1 MCSFL
6 FMEFVLLR
14 VEGLSISVD
23 RNTTYQWNR
32 SNHFP
37 CTAERARR
45 KRYTATRTK
54 KRTGKYQGMS
64 SEFSF

>member
-1 MCSFL
+1 MQ
-6 FMEFVLLR
+6 FVLLR

-32 SNHFP
+32 SSHSL

-45 KRYTATRTK
+45 KRYTVTRTK
-54 KRTGKYQGMS
+54 KRTGKYEGMS
-64 SEFSF
+64 